1 MIINNFLEAF
11 SRGKI
16 SLFPQPGDF
25 GLDPKPGGCC
35 LNRTCEE
42 EGYKDTLNREDQKSI
57 MFSGLSLAGTRST
70 YLCKD

>member
-16 SLFPQPGDF
+16 SLFPQPGNF
-25 GLDPKPGGCC
+25 NPKPGGCC
-35 LNRTCEE
+35 LNRACEE